1 MKKIYCLLLALLCL
15 CGTTRAQLLWKVSG
29 KGLEQPSYIMGTYH
43 LANVAFVDSVPGLR
57 DALAASEQGY
67 GELDM
72 QARMSHPEPSLRMQQ
87 YMMLPEGT
95 YLDGLLTAEQL
106 QRLNEFLRNHMGADL
121 ENPMMA
127 QLKLMKPAALQQQL
141 TVLLCLKLE
150 QGFNPQEQFDTYFQ
164 KVAAEQHK
172 AVGGLEQPDFQFNIL
187 FNQASLERQVEQ
199 LMCLVDDAAY
209 TQQMLQRI
217 IKAFYAPDMQALQ
230 QLNDEKRHNQCDST
244 PAEEE
249 ALIYGRNANWAEAL
263 PGIME
268 QKPTFVAVGA
278 LHLPGPRGLL
288 QLLRDKGYTV
298 TPVTA
303 AR

>member
-1 MKKIYCLLLALLCL
+1 MKRILISLLTLLTL
-15 CGTTRAQLLWKVSG
+15 TGTLQAQLLWKIEGNKLGS
-29 KGLEQPSYIMGTYH
+29 PSYVMGTYH
-43 LANVAFVDSVPGLR
+43 LAKVAFVDSVPGLR
-57 DALAASEQGY
+57 DALAASEQVY

-72 QARMSHPEPSLRMQQ
+72 QALLSNPDLAVQMQQ

-95 YLDGLLTAEQL
+95 TLDGLLTAQQL
-106 QRLNEFLRNHMGADL
+106 QRLNEFLRTHMGTDL
-121 ENPMMA
+121 ENPMLA
-127 QLKLMKPAALQQQL
+127 QLKQMKPAALQQQL

-150 QGFNPQEQFDTYFQ
+150 QDFNPQEQFDTYFQ

-172 AVGGLEQPDFQFNIL
+172 AVGGLEQPDFQFNLL

-199 LMCLVDDAAY
+199 LMCLVDDADY

-217 IKAFYAPDMQALQ
+217 IQAFYAQDMQALL
-230 QLNDEKRHNQCDST
+230 QLNEEKRHNQCDST
-244 PAEEE
+244 PTEED
-249 ALIYGRNANWAEAL
+249 ALIYNRNANWAEAL
-263 PGIME
+263 PGIIE

>member
-1 MKKIYCLLLALLCL
+1 MKRILISLLALLTL
-15 CGTTRAQLLWKVSG
+15 TGTLRAQLLWKIEGNKLGS
-29 KGLEQPSYIMGTYH
+29 PSYVMGTYH
-43 LANVAFVDSVPGLR
+43 LAKVAFVDSVPGLR
-57 DALAASEQGY
+57 DALAASEQVY

-72 QARMSHPEPSLRMQQ
+72 QALLSNPDLAVQMQQ

-95 YLDGLLTAEQL
+95 TLDGLLTAQQL
-106 QRLNEFLRNHMGADL
+106 QRLNEFLRTHMGTDL
-121 ENPMMA
+121 ENPMLA
-127 QLKLMKPAALQQQL
+127 QLKQMKPAALQQQL

-172 AVGGLEQPDFQFNIL
+172 AVGGLEQPDFQFNLL

-199 LMCLVDDAAY
+199 LMCLVDDADY

-217 IKAFYAPDMQALQ
+217 IQAFYAQNMEALQ
-230 QLNDEKRHNQCDST
+230 QLNNEKRHNQCDST
-244 PAEEE
+244 PAEED
-249 ALIYGRNANWAEAL
+249 ALIYNRNANWAEAL

-303 AR
+303 AP

>member
-43 LANVAFVDSVPGLR
+43 LAKVAFVDSVPGLR
-57 DALAASEQGY
+57 DALAASEQVY

-72 QARMSHPEPSLRMQQ
+72 QALMSNPELSLQMQQ

-95 YLDGLLTAEQL
+95 SLDGLLTAEQL

-217 IKAFYAPDMQALQ
+217 IKAFYAQDMQTLQ

-263 PGIME
+263 PCIME
-268 QKPTFVAVGA
+268 QKSTFVAVGA

-288 QLLRDKGYTV
+288 QQLRDKGYTV

>member
-1 MKKIYCLLLALLCL
+1 MI
-15 CGTTRAQLLWKVSG
+15 QVMIV
-29 KGLEQPSYIMGTYH
+29 EDDP
-43 LANVAFVDSVPGLR
+43 
-57 DALAASEQGY
+57 
-67 GELDM
+67 
-72 QARMSHPEPSLRMQQ
+72 
-87 YMMLPEGT
+87 ML
-95 YLDGLLTAEQL
+95 
-106 QRLNEFLRNHMGADL
+106 
-121 ENPMMA
+121 A
-127 QLKLMKPAALQQQL
+127 QLKQLKPAALQQQL

-199 LMCLVDDAAY
+199 LMCLVDDAAS

-217 IKAFYAPDMQALQ
+217 IKAFYAQDIQALQ

-249 ALIYGRNANWAEAL
+249 ALIYGRNANWASAL

-268 QKPTFVAVGA
+268 QKSTFVAVGA